1 MISGL
6 FDKKSASRK
15 LKKILSPE
23 PWLNPVVENLNL
35 PVEIWEVP
43 GCTICCWSIFFYF
56 YSNFLFLEVFIQI
69 IVLSE
74 VDSFICIFLP

>member
-1 MISGL
+1 MKLSLFSPTNVLRFKMSVSIHCLLKSIKCNMISGL

-43 GCTICCWSIFFYF
+43 GRSICC
-56 YSNFLFLEVFIQI
+56 
-69 IVLSE
+69 
-74 VDSFICIFLP
+74 